1 MEVPGVFGQRVL
13 GIRAAVWTRRFLC
26 VPLIYGTIVNDTN
39 YPAQEMPV
47 EAVKAPQQ
55 ANPMRKIIIMVGVAI
70 AVFLAFTTFSVQKAL
85 QSNASLEQ
93 IRELYFPVLERVDA
107 NIVRL
112 DKMEERFMQ
121 GVMTGE
127 SDTVEEA
134 SEFFE
139 QGDQVFG
146 EMAEL
151 YPARRQDIERL
162 RSSFKQ
168 YKELAN
174 TTSLGIINHVADMS
188 AVPRMNK
195 TLADLRN
202 ELKGFRKSSYDN
214 FVMTLKESQN
224 ATQLNLYMGMAIG
237 AMNLLF
243 MGVLVFFIRNNLKMT
258 AIIAE
263 QNATLEL
270 KVVER
275 TAQLSQKTNDINA
288 MLNNM
293 NLGVCTVV
301 PGNKLHPEYSAYMRT
316 IFCQEDLAHRDV
328 LETLFA
334 DSDLG
339 ADAKDQVAVAL
350 SAIVGEDAMMFDFNS
365 HLLVTEMQVKGEDGK
380 NKILQMNWS
389 PITNDADAVDK
400 VLLIVQDVTHLRELE
415 SEAAAQKEEL
425 DVISQIIKISIGKF
439 NDFID
444 SARKYAA
451 ENRQLIQAASGR
463 DKDVVAALF
472 RNMHTIK
479 GNARTFEFTL
489 ITNSAHVAE
498 QEYDRLRK
506 DEEAHWDQV
515 ALLQELAAVE
525 AAIAKYAEVS
535 EDKLGRKGRASD
547 LFTTRGSF
555 VSTDE
560 ITSLKAMVADLAK
573 GAASGTVGQLQK
585 KVNQLGL
592 IPLERL
598 VSGSIDSLSSLSK
611 ELNKPTPTV
620 QVSDCE
626 VAFNNT
632 FSQALKSSLMHIVRN
647 SLDHGIEGPDERIL
661 AGKPEAGVIRFW
673 CDGEGDQVAL
683 HISDDGRGLAL
694 HKLYEK
700 GLAAGVFDAATRP
713 SPETVAELIFQAG
726 LSTAEEVTQVSGRG
740 VGMDAVRI
748 FLQEQGAS
756 IRIVLREPKAEFS
769 FCPFEFVITL
779 PPTAFLV

>member
-1 MEVPGVFGQRVL
+1 M
-13 GIRAAVWTRRFLC
+13 
-26 VPLIYGTIVNDTN
+26 YGNIVNEST
-39 YPAQEMPV
+39 YFQSQETTEKKV
-47 EAVKAPQQ
+47 APQQ
-55 ANPMRKIIIMVGVAI
+55 ANPMRKIIVMVGVAI
-70 AVFLAFTTFSVQKAL
+70 TVFLVSTIFSVQKSV
-85 QSNASLEQ
+85 QSNAALSQ
-93 IRELYFPVLERVDA
+93 IRDLYFPVLERVDA

-121 GVMTGE
+121 GAMTGE

-134 SEFFE
+134 GQFHVQADS
-139 QGDQVFG
+139 VFG
-146 EMAEL
+146 EMAKL
-151 YPARRQDIERL
+151 YPERQTDIAKL
-162 RSSFKQ
+162 RSDFKQ

-174 TTSLGIINHVADMS
+174 TTSLGIINHVGDMS
-188 AVPRMNK
+188 GVARMNK
-195 TLADLRN
+195 SLTDLRG
-202 ELKGFRKSSYDN
+202 ELKEFRKSSYDN
-214 FVMTLKESQN
+214 FVLTLRDSQR
-224 ATQLNLYMGMAIG
+224 AMQINLYMGMAIG
-237 AMNLLF
+237 VMNLIF
-243 MGVLVFFIRNNLKMT
+243 MGVLVFFIRNNVKMT

-270 KVVER
+270 KVIER

-316 IFCQEDLAHRDV
+316 IFCQDDLAHKDV

-334 DSDLG
+334 ESDLG

-350 SAIVGEDAMMFDFNS
+350 SAIVGEDSMMFDFNS
-365 HLLVTEMQVKGEDGK
+365 HLLVNEMQVRGDDGK

-415 SEAAAQKEEL
+415 SEAAQQKEEL

-444 SARKYAA
+444 SAKKYAA
-451 ENRQLIQAASGR
+451 ENRSLIQQAKGR
-463 DKDVVAALF
+463 DKEVISALF

-489 ITNSAHVAE
+489 ITNAAHVAE

-506 DEEAHWDQV
+506 NEEAEWEG
-515 ALLQELAAVE
+515 ATLLQELEAVE

-547 LFTTRGSF
+547 LLTTRGSF
-555 VSTDE
+555 VGVDE
-560 ITSLKAMVADLAK
+560 IASLKSMVAEIAK
-573 GAASGTVGQLQK
+573 RDASETIGRLQK
-585 KVNQLGL
+585 SVNQLGL

-611 ELNKPTPTV
+611 ELNKPTPNV
-620 QVSDCE
+620 QVSNCD
-626 VAFNNT
+626 VAFNGT
-632 FSQALKSSLMHIVRN
+632 FAQALKSSLMHIVRN
-647 SLDHGIEGPDERIL
+647 SLDHGIEGPGERTL

-673 CDGEGDQVAL
+673 CDGEGDNVAL

-700 GLAAGVFDAATRP
+700 GVASGDFDATKPPA
-713 SPETVAELIFQAG
+713 PEDVAELIFQSG
-726 LSTAEEVTQVSGRG
+726 LSTAEQLTQVSGRG

-756 IRIVLREPKAEFS
+756 IRIVLHKPSAEFG
-769 FCPFEFVITL
+769 FCPFEFVINV
-779 PPTAFLV
+779 PQTAFLV